1 MKTREIC
8 ELNFT
13 LRTTT
18 EAELEPDY
26 TFTGG
31 IEIKLKDGREYCLD
45 FTNTISQDYSHD
57 EDGHVVVEVCQ
68 RWLDHDYVKASNEQ
82 MKLEEMIDI
91 EFLENNAVSI
101 AIYFEVEAED
111 EEEYEAE
118 FEVTSCTFRA
128 IDEEDEIDFSNI
140 TTLQ

>member
-13 LRTTT
+13 LRTT
-18 EAELEPDY
+18 EKANLKPAY

-45 FTNTISQDYSHD
+45 FTDTIGQSYSKKKGYV
-57 EDGHVVVEVCQ
+57 EVEVCQ
-68 RWLDHDYVKASNEQ
+68 RWLDKDYVQESNEEMEQ
-82 MKLEEMIDI
+82 EEMIDI
-91 EFLENNAVSI
+91 QFLKDNAASI
-101 AIYFEVEAED
+101 AIYFESEAKD
-111 EEEYEAE
+111 EEEYESE
-118 FEVTSCTFRA
+118 FEVVSCSFRA
-128 IDEEDEIDFSNI
+128 IDEEEIDFSEI